1 MARSAGKKTTSTKK
15 VADEQKYICHHCLQ
29 EKKKSE
35 FYVSTDPRVMTG
47 ITSVCKECIRKI
59 ALAWDD
65 NRKEFGLCTKQ
76 TVMDALEIG
85 RASCRERV

>member
-1 MARSAGKKTTSTKK
+1 MAKSAGKKTTSTKK
-15 VADEQKYICHHCLQ
+15 PVDEQKYICHHCLK

-47 ITSVCKECIRKI
+47 ITSVCKDCIRKI

-65 NRKEFGLCTKQ
+65 NRKEFGLCTGSPRIFGSSLFK
-76 TVMDALEIG
+76 
-85 RASCRERV
+85 